1 MKLTCP
7 SCHTI
12 FHLEAA
18 MEEAAG
24 REFTAFVCGLGEL
37 ARPLVAYLGLFRP
50 ASRALGYERMLRLA
64 RETLELSKD
73 TLQLA
78 TALSETVE
86 ALRQKRDEGDVRPL
100 KNHNYLKRVL
110 ENQPPSIPPYQGGS
124 AMDSSPCHGGSG
136 VTGFSPDKERLGG
149 VSKTARAIGRL
160 ENWKNS

>member
-24 REFTAFVCGLGEL
+24 REFTAFVAELGPL

-50 ASRALGYERMLRLA
+50 ATRALAYERMLRLA
-64 RETLELSKD
+64 REVVELSSD
-73 TLQLA
+73 NVQLS

-86 ALRQKRDEGDVRPL
+86 AIRRKRAEGKNQPL
-100 KNHNYLKRVL
+100 KNHNYLKQVIDSTRIEERGVRSEDRQALQVAKPSRRAQGINAL
-110 ENQPPSIPPYQGGS
+110 EEWTRG
-124 AMDSSPCHGGSG
+124 
-136 VTGFSPDKERLGG
+136 
-149 VSKTARAIGRL
+149 
-160 ENWKNS
+160 